1 MPGAGRKPG
10 KTGAA
15 SQEAPAPTTP
25 SKGVEPRASTKE
37 TRFQRVIRIVDE
49 AVNKAK
55 ETRDWVT
62 VDLVEVNNWRLRIN
76 INPSG
81 IPALVLQ
88 APSLRNR
95 LVLRDEEAIR
105 TVIDILQSF
114 LDDRELKDAVFSAL
128 AKHGF
133 RPRTRGVVIRL

>member
-15 SQEAPAPTTP
+15 SGEAPAPTTP

-37 TRFQRVIRIVDE
+37 TRYQRIIKTIDE
-49 AVNKAK
+49 AVEQAK
-55 ETRDWVT
+55 TIRDWVT
-62 VDLVEVNNWRLRIN
+62 LDIIEVNNWRLRVN

-105 TVIDILQSF
+105 TVIDVLTTF
-114 LDDRELKDAVFSAL
+114 LEDEELKKAVFAAL
-128 AKHGF
+128 SKHGF